1 MRSFEP
7 LIFSQQGSW
16 RGPGAIT
23 PKCSLKK
30 ERETLKDWRPS
41 FKYLSK
47 WYVYFDPFRKKSQ
60 EGP

>member
-1 MRSFEP
+1 MYGIP
-7 LIFSQQGSW
+7 MNKQ
-16 RGPGAIT
+16 
-23 PKCSLKK
+23 
-30 ERETLKDWRPS
+30 DWRPS